1 MSWSIEDAAS
11 VYGINH
17 WGDGYFGIN
26 AQGHVAVKPRADSD
40 QAIDVYD
47 LVAQVNQ
54 RGQDLP
60 MLFRFPDILQDRVK
74 RLCGAFDKAID
85 KYDYDAQYTAIYP
98 IKVNQQE
105 SVVKNIIATHE
116 QGVSIGL
123 EAGSKPELMIVLA
136 FAPRGGTRIH
146 VFAETFKDNMP
157 QEQNR
162 LVREAVA
169 AWKSEPDPHR
179 P

>member
-17 WGDGYFGIN
+17 WGDGYFSIN
-26 AQGHVAVKPRADSD
+26 AQGHVAVKPRADSE

-74 RLCGAFDKAID
+74 RLCSAFDKAID
-85 KYDYDAQYTAIYP
+85 
-98 IKVNQQE
+98 
-105 SVVKNIIATHE
+105 
-116 QGVSIGL
+116 
-123 EAGSKPELMIVLA
+123 
-136 FAPRGGTRIH
+136 
-146 VFAETFKDNMP
+146 
-157 QEQNR
+157 
-162 LVREAVA
+162 
-169 AWKSEPDPHR
+169 
-179 P
+179 